1 MLINN
6 LSRVVRPFPKKY
18 VIKITFKKN
27 NNQILLD
34 LFIYLY
40 LFIYFAKVQ
49 SYKFSNKEKKAI
61 KYWTRHIINLKKIY

>member
-27 NNQILLD
+27 NQILLD

-49 SYKFSNKEKKAI
+49 SYKLSNKEKKAI
-61 KYWTRHIINLKKIY
+61 KY